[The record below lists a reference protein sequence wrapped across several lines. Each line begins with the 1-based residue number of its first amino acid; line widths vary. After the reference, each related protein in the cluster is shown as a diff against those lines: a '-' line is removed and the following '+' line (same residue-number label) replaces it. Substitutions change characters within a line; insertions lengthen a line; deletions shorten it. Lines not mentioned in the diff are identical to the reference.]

1 MPVLCCYF
9 RVSSGAGMY
18 DFTWR
23 SYFWVFGIFL
33 VFSVD
38 HTPLEPAFLVGDV
51 LSAFALSAF
60 LYIAIAPILAFT
72 VSKYRETGSALQTGK
87 RLLGLGVA
95 MVLMAGVLVLVGVGS
110 EVIKAWLAG
119 KPWGWIVSGLFGLL
133 VMFGYALNFYDAYRA
148 RKQINSLNTYT
159 PSDKR
164 QIVRR

>member
-1 MPVLCCYF
+1 
-9 RVSSGAGMY
+9 MY

-60 LYIAIAPILAFT
+60 LYIAIAPILAYT
-72 VSKYRETGSALQTGK
+72 VNSYRETGSALQTGK
-87 RLLGLGVA
+87 RLLGLCVA
-95 MVLMAGVLVLVGVGS
+95 MLLAAGALALLHLGS
-110 EVIKAWLAG
+110 EATKAWLAD
-119 KPWGWIVSGLFGLL
+119 KPWGWIISGLLGLL
-133 VMFGYALNFYDAYRA
+133 VMFGYALNFYDAYRT

-159 PSDKR
+159 PSNRTD
-164 QIVRR
+164 VRIR

>member
-1 MPVLCCYF
+1 
-9 RVSSGAGMY
+9 MY
-18 DFTWR
+18 DFTWKSLFR
-23 SYFWVFGIFL
+23 VYGVVMLPFILFASSFTSVGAFIFATTGTL
-33 VFSVD
+33 VLI
-38 HTPLEPAFLVGDV
+38 T
-51 LSAFALSAF
+51 F

-148 RKQINSLNTYT
+148 RKQINRLNTYT

>member
-1 MPVLCCYF
+1 
-9 RVSSGAGMY
+9 MY

-60 LYIAIAPILAFT
+60 LYIAIAPILAYT
-72 VSKYRETGSALQTGK
+72 VNSYRETGSALQTGK
-87 RLLGLGVA
+87 RLLGLCVA
-95 MVLMAGVLVLVGVGS
+95 MLLAAGALALLHLGS
-110 EVIKAWLAG
+110 EATKAWLAD
-119 KPWGWIVSGLFGLL
+119 KPWGWIISGLFGLL
-133 VMFGYALNFYDAYRA
+133 VMFGYALNFYDAYRT

-159 PSDKR
+159 PSNRTD
-164 QIVRR
+164 VRIR

>member
-1 MPVLCCYF
+1 
-9 RVSSGAGMY
+9 MY

-60 LYIAIAPILAFT
+60 LYIAIAPILAYT
-72 VSKYRETGSALQTGK
+72 LNSYRETGSALQTGK
-87 RLLGLGVA
+87 RLLGLCAA
-95 MVLMAGVLVLVGVGS
+95 MLLAAGALTLLHLGS
-110 EVIKAWLAG
+110 EATKAWLAD
-119 KPWGWIVSGLFGLL
+119 KPWGWIISGLLGLL
-133 VMFGYALNFYDAYRA
+133 VMFGYALNFYDAYRT

-159 PSDKR
+159 PSNRTD
-164 QIVRR
+164 VRIK

>member
-1 MPVLCCYF
+1 
-9 RVSSGAGMY
+9 MY

-60 LYIAIAPILAFT
+60 LYIAIAPILAYT
-72 VSKYRETGSALQTGK
+72 VNSYRETGSALQTGK
-87 RLLGLGVA
+87 RLLGLCVA
-95 MVLMAGVLVLVGVGS
+95 MLLAAGALALLHLGS
-110 EVIKAWLAG
+110 EATKAWLAD
-119 KPWGWIVSGLFGLL
+119 KPWGWIISGLLGLL
-133 VMFGYALNFYDAYRA
+133 VMFGYALNFYDAYRT

-159 PSDKR
+159 PSNRTD
-164 QIVRR
+164 VRIK